1 MNYIFSVQFLL
12 FFLTNAI
19 FLKAAA
25 AILLYQIVPVD
36 IMPVS
41 LLGSAGYIDNT
52 IVIFVGL
59 AFAVGKV
66 GLEFYRANQ

>member
-12 FFLTNAI
+12 FLLTNVI
-19 FLKAAA
+19 FLKVVF
-25 AILLYQIVPVD
+25 AIMLYQIVPVD

-41 LLGSAGYIDNT
+41 LLGSVGYIDNT
-52 IVIFVGL
+52 IVILVGL

-66 GLEFYRANQ
+66 GL